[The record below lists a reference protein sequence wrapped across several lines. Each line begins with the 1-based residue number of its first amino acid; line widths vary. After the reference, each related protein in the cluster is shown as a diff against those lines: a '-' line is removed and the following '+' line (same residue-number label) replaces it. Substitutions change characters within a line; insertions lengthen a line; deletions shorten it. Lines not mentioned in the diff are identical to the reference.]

1 MGYQQIVFPDPN
13 AQENPGMCL
22 GLVAKSYFGGPSG
35 VNCATDAWNMS
46 GTKNGSRSLPD
57 VAVPVFFSWWG
68 NINGT
73 YKDWGHTC
81 VYFPGRG
88 FLSSPGRWTD
98 GWGQQWFGSLEEIER
113 WFGCQYVGFTL
124 DLPFYGVLNTVASVT
139 DEPTPAPIPEPAPTP
154 SGQVV
159 IVEPWPAQ
167 TSTLWGIAEQVWGDG
182 SRFGELAS
190 YNGIANPNLI
200 FPGQEIRIP

>member
-1 MGYQQIVFPDPN
+1 MGYQQVVSPNPDVE
-13 AQENPGMCL
+13 ENPGMCL

-46 GTKNGSRSLPD
+46 GTQNGSRSLPD

-88 FLSSPGRWTD
+88 FLSSPRRWTD
-98 GWGQQWFGSLEEIER
+98 GWGQTWFNSLEEIER

-124 DLPFYGVLNTVASVT
+124 DLPFYGVVNTIASVT
-139 DEPTPAPIPEPAPTP
+139 DAPTPTPEPAPAPAP
-154 SGQVV
+154 SGNIYTVV
-159 IVEPWPAQ
+159 VDDN
-167 TSTLWGIAEQVWGDG
+167 LWGIAEKFYGTANWDNVM
-182 SRFGELAS
+182 
-190 YNGIANPNLI
+190 GIANANGIENPALI
-200 FPGQEIRIP
+200 FPGQELIIP